1 MIYLVLIH
9 RIAPRKGENI
19 MKKQNRPDKQ
29 QRSDYKL
36 LATRRGFVFGHL
48 LRELIAAA
56 RRNGARANT
65 LEWTKR
71 MIWRPSAYK
80 ELMMK
85 AGDKAY
91 TNAIEMMT
99 LTVNCNDLS
108 TTDPMTA
115 DEEASFKR
123 AIKSNTQV
131 FKSIVFPVM
140 H

>member
-1 MIYLVLIH
+1 
-9 RIAPRKGENI
+9 